1 MESLMSDSGGF
12 VEKADIEKFWGD
24 GFVVLRNVID
34 PDYVLSM
41 EDPISRVIDEDGT
54 DLSELGSLIT
64 PETTLIDKGIS
75 AGKKVGRFLAGT
87 DHWVNNKDFETFACN
102 SVIPEVVARVLQ
114 SESLWLYEDSVS
126 V

>member
-64 PETTLIDKGIS
+64 PETVSYTHLTLPTTPY
-75 AGKKVGRFLAGT
+75 V
-87 DHWVNNKDFETFACN
+87 
-102 SVIPEVVARVLQ
+102 
-114 SESLWLYEDSVS
+114 
-126 V
+126 